1 MKIRLTPA
9 LLLSLTLPACASPPR
24 PAPVATPAAATADRF
39 AQWEADIR
47 GFEDADRRNPP
58 PAGAVL
64 FYGSS
69 SIRFWE
75 SLAQDFPDLRVINRG
90 FGGSQMD
97 DALHFMDRVVLP
109 YRPRVIVLY
118 EGDNDLAAGRTPA
131 AIVADYRA
139 FVDTVRHRL
148 PETRVVFVAIKPSLA
163 RWNLVDQI
171 RETNAL
177 VQRYVERDPTHLAY
191 ADVFTPMLGADGR
204 PRPELFREDGLHM
217 TPAGYALWTGIVRPL
232 VK

>member
-1 MKIRLTPA
+1 MKIRLAAA
-9 LLLSLTLPACASPPR
+9 LLLSLALPACSRSPR
-24 PAPVATPAAATADRF
+24 PAPAATPAAATANRF

-47 GFEDADRRNPP
+47 AFEDEDRRNPP

-75 SLAQDFPDLRVINRG
+75 SVAQDFPDQRVINRG

-109 YRPRVIVLY
+109 YRPRIIVLY

-131 AIVADYRA
+131 AIAADYRA

-177 VQRYVERDPTHLAY
+177 VQRYVERDPAHLAY

>member
-1 MKIRLTPA
+1 VA
-9 LLLSLTLPACASPPR
+9 
-24 PAPVATPAAATADRF
+24 APTAATADRF
-39 AQWEADIR
+39 AQWEADVR
-47 GFEDADRRNPP
+47 GFEDEDRRNPP
-58 PAGAVL
+58 PTGAVL

-75 SLAQDFPDLRVINRG
+75 SLARDFPDQRVINRG

-97 DALHFMDRVVLP
+97 DALHFVDRIVLP

-163 RWNLVDQI
+163 RWNLVDRI

-177 VQRYVERDPTHLAY
+177 VQRYVERDPAHLAY
-191 ADVFTPMLGADGR
+191 ADVFTPMLGTDGR

-217 TPAGYALWTGIVRPL
+217 TPQGYALWTEVVRPL
-232 VK
+232 LR

>member
-1 MKIRLTPA
+1 MKTRLAAA
-9 LLLSLTLPACASPPR
+9 LLLSLALPACSRSPR
-24 PAPVATPAAATADRF
+24 PAPAATPAAATANRF

-47 GFEDADRRNPP
+47 AFEDEDRRNPP

-75 SLAQDFPDLRVINRG
+75 SVAQDFPDQRVINRG

-109 YRPRVIVLY
+109 YRPRIIVLY

-131 AIVADYRA
+131 AIAADYRA

-177 VQRYVERDPTHLAY
+177 VQRYVERDPAHLAY